1 MYSKVEES
9 FEGESVLPKNTT
21 HSFIQGL
28 NSDVSIL
35 SPAHIM
41 LDHYKKK
48 KKIYACLENPTPSPH
63 NFSGSPSLRPARPG
77 IYFLFIVIS
86 LFFPSAKCLSSLS
99 SLPASSLSSEYGPL
113 LNCLC
118 SWDRTTDVLELIN
131 DLIASRM
138 TGQRKDIKM
147 VWIVSST
154 AFVSNSKWLANSM
167 KSVHVNPKTV
177 YIIENISFLNCLRKR

>member
-9 FEGESVLPKNTT
+9 FERESVLPKNTT

-77 IYFLFIVIS
+77 I
-86 LFFPSAKCLSSLS
+86 
-99 SLPASSLSSEYGPL
+99 
-113 LNCLC
+113 
-118 SWDRTTDVLELIN
+118 
-131 DLIASRM
+131 
-138 TGQRKDIKM
+138 
-147 VWIVSST
+147 
-154 AFVSNSKWLANSM
+154 
-167 KSVHVNPKTV
+167 
-177 YIIENISFLNCLRKR
+177 

>member
-9 FEGESVLPKNTT
+9 FEGESILPKNTT

-28 NSDVSIL
+28 NSDVSIR

-41 LDHYKKK
+41 LDHYKKIF

-63 NFSGSPSLRPARPG
+63 NFSDGPSLRPARPG

-147 VWIVSST
+147 V
-154 AFVSNSKWLANSM
+154 
-167 KSVHVNPKTV
+167 
-177 YIIENISFLNCLRKR
+177 LNCVVNCFCFQFEVVSKFNEICTRKPKNSLYHRKHFFF